1 MHGPERQSIVE
12 FSESRF
18 PFRAWMENLWETT
31 DLENLHT
38 QFKVTL
44 ENYVAS
50 VRKFQRR
57 CDDHAEEI
65 SGSVSR
71 FLEEIVEPRLGKRIA
86 HRQSTPTF
94 RAHFA
99 IPGAELKEHER
110 LAFELAPDA
119 FLKKY
124 YWREPQQQLSGFHK
138 DSSYGLPANAVNVWV
153 ALTDSYGTNSLWLA
167 NLEDDKQVYPIEVSR
182 GCALLFC
189 GASRLHGTVC
199 NTSSKTRVSL
209 DLRVL

>member
-1 MHGPERQSIVE
+1 
-12 FSESRF
+12 
-18 PFRAWMENLWETT
+18 MENLWETT

-44 ENYVAS
+44 GNYVAS
-50 VRKFQRR
+50 VRAFQRR
-57 CDDHAEEI
+57 CDDHAEEL
-65 SGSVSR
+65 SVSVSR
-71 FLEEIVEPRLGKRIA
+71 FLDEIVEPHLGKRVT

-99 IPGAELKEHER
+99 IPDADLKEHQR
-110 LAFELAPDA
+110 LASELAPDV
-119 FLKKY
+119 FLRKY
-124 YWREPQQQLSGFHK
+124 YWRELQRQLSGFHK
-138 DSSYGLPANAVNVWV
+138 DSSYGLPVNAVNVWV

-167 NLEDDKQVYPIEVSR
+167 NSEDDNRICPIEVSR

-199 NTSSKTRVSL
+199 NTSNKTRVSL